1 MEIQNFL
8 SEKDVVNYL
17 IKIFSVVISLLYFIY
32 SLIINKQTKIMLKTV
47 SLDSKNFI
55 LTVSYLQLLCGILL
69 ILLALIII

>member
-17 IKIFSVVISLLYFIY
+17 IKIFSLVISLLYFIY

-47 SLDSKNFI
+47 LLDSKNFI
-55 LTVSYLQLLCGILL
+55 LTVSYLQVLCGILL

>member
-55 LTVSYLQLLCGILL
+55 LTVSYFQVLCGILL

>member
-17 IKIFSVVISLLYFIY
+17 IKIFSLVISLLYFIY

-55 LTVSYLQLLCGILL
+55 LTVSYFQVLCGILL